1 MITLI
6 DYGSGNIH
14 AIANIYKRLSIKYQ
28 LTADPNVLKEA
39 KKLILPGVGDFDE
52 TMKAFKQLGI
62 KNLLNELVVEKQ
74 VPILGVC
81 VGMQILGK
89 SSEEGAEEGFGWID
103 GQVKKFDIEKL
114 QTKPYLP
121 HMGWNTVQPQKESQL
136 FENIISENGFYF
148 LHSYYFEC
156 KNNDD
161 ILATTE
167 YGIEFSSAIN
177 HKNVYGFQFHPEK
190 SHQNGVEI
198 FRNFANLAC

>member
-14 AIANIYKRLSIKYQ
+14 AIANIYKRLNIPYQ
-28 LTADPNVLKEA
+28 LTADLNLLKAA

-52 TMKAFKQLGI
+52 TMKAFNQLGI
-62 KNLLNELVVEKQ
+62 KNLLDELVVEKQ

-89 SSEEGAEEGFGWID
+89 GSEEGVAEGFGWID
-103 GQVKKFDIEKL
+103 GQVKKFDIKNL

-136 FENIISENGFYF
+136 FDNIITENGFYF
-148 LHSYYFEC
+148 LHSYYFDC
-156 KNNDD
+156 KNTED
-161 ILATTE
+161 ILATTQ

-177 HKNVYGFQFHPEK
+177 HLNVYGFQFHPEK
-190 SHQNGVEI
+190 SHQNGVEV
-198 FRNFANLAC
+198 FRNFANLTC